1 MLEIIVSI
9 LILTGAIF
17 NLIGSIGLVKLPDF
31 FTRLHAPTKAT
42 TLGVGSILLASFIYF
57 NFKTDTLSLHEILIT
72 MFLFIS
78 APIGAHLM
86 AKSAIFIKK
95 NEEEKRKQQI
105 WFRNSKINCKKPKN
119 RLSFC

>member
-72 MFLFIS
+72 KFIFIT
-78 APIGAHLM
+78 ARIGAHLM

-105 WFRNSKINCKKPKN
+105 
-119 RLSFC
+119 

>member
-31 FTRLHAPTKAT
+31 FTRLHSSTMVIS
-42 TLGVGSILLASFIYF
+42 LGVGSILLASFIYF

-72 MFLFIS
+72 MFLFIT

-105 WFRNSKINCKKPKN
+105 WFRSSKINCKKPKN

>member
-42 TLGVGSILLASFIYF
+42 TLGVGSILVASFIYF
-57 NFKTDTLSLHEILIT
+57 NFKTNTLSLHDIVIT
-72 MFLFIS
+72 MVFFVT
-78 APIGAHLM
+78 APIGAVFS
-86 AKSAIFIKK
+86 AKWAIFL
-95 NEEEKRKQQI
+95 E
-105 WFRNSKINCKKPKN
+105 
-119 RLSFC
+119 

>member
-9 LILTGAIF
+9 LILIGAIF

-42 TLGVGSILLASFIYF
+42 TLGIGSILVASFIYF

-72 MFLFIS
+72 MFLFIT

-86 AKSAIFIKK
+86 AKSTIFIKK

-105 WFRNSKINCKKPKN
+105 WFRSSKINCKKPKN

>member
-31 FTRLHAPTKAT
+31 YKTSCTNKGYNF
-42 TLGVGSILLASFIYF
+42 GSWIYFISIFIYF

-72 MFLFIS
+72 MFLIYNSTNRCSLNGKIS
-78 APIGAHLM
+78 YCI
-86 AKSAIFIKK
+86 
-95 NEEEKRKQQI
+95 KRKMKRKENNKFDLEAQ
-105 WFRNSKINCKKPKN
+105 K
-119 RLSFC
+119 